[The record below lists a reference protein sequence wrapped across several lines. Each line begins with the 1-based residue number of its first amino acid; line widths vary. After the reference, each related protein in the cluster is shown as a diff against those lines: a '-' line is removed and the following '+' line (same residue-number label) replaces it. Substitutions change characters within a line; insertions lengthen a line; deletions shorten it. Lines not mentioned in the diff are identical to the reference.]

1 MARKAQ
7 SGEVN
12 KSQAI
17 RELLKQNPE
26 IGATEAIDTLAKR
39 GVKATANLYYFV
51 KGKMTGRKS
60 RRRKIRKNV
69 EKVMANGAMASTTA
83 TSDVLA
89 TIKKV
94 KGVAAEVGGL
104 KKLAALVEAL
114 SE

>member
-1 MARKAQ
+1 MAKKAQ

-26 IGATEAIDTLAKR
+26 ISATEAIDTLAKR
-39 GVKATANLYYFV
+39 GVKATTNLYYFV
-51 KGKMTGRKS
+51 KGKMTGRKG
-60 RRRKIRKNV
+60 RRRKIKREVANV
-69 EKVMANGAMASTTA
+69 MGSNGSTTSTA

-94 KGVAAEVGGL
+94 KGLASEVGGL
-104 KKLAALVEAL
+104 RKLAALVEAL
-114 SE
+114 S